1 MPRGTLWAVSEPR
14 ATFHEELR
22 TAEGKVVQLF
32 AYVAEDLAV
41 ATEALLSSD
50 VDALTVISER
60 ESIIDALYREVEGL
74 VNAQLALQGPMASDL
89 RLLLSVLRIVPEL
102 ERSHDLVV
110 HIAEHATHS
119 LGGEL
124 SPRSRGLVQTMGDTA
139 VEMWNQATNAWFQR
153 DGGVADA
160 LEERDDG
167 MDGLHSALMAE
178 LASGKMSLPVAM
190 EMTLVARY
198 YERLGDHAVNIARRV
213 ISVAEPEQPL

>member
-1 MPRGTLWAVSEPR
+1 VSELQ
-14 ATFHEELR
+14 AAFHDQLR

-32 AYVAEDLAV
+32 AFVAEDLAV

-50 VDALTVISER
+50 ADALTVVSER
-60 ESIIDALYREVEGL
+60 ELIIDGLYREVEEL
-74 VNAQLALQGPMASDL
+74 VNAQLARPGPMASDP

-102 ERSHDLVV
+102 ERSHDLVE

-139 VEMWNQATNAWFQR
+139 VDMWNQATNAWFQR
-153 DGGVADA
+153 DRGVADG
-160 LEERDDG
+160 LEVRDDD
-167 MDGLHSALMAE
+167 MDSLHSALMAE

-213 ISVAEPEQPL
+213 GYLAAPEPDL

>member
-1 MPRGTLWAVSEPR
+1 MGRYAWAVSEGT
-14 ATFHEELR
+14 AFHEQLR
-22 TAEGKVVQLF
+22 TAEGKVIQLF
-32 AYVAEDLAV
+32 AFVAEDLAV

-50 VDALTVISER
+50 ADALTVVSER
-60 ESIIDALYREVEGL
+60 ESIIDGLYREVEEL
-74 VNAQLALQGPMASDL
+74 VNAQLWRQGPMASD
-89 RLLLSVLRIVPEL
+89 RLLLAVLRIVPEL

-110 HIAEHATHS
+110 HIAEHASHS

-139 VEMWNQATNAWFQR
+139 VGMWNQAINAWIQQ

-160 LEERDDG
+160 LEQRDDD

-213 ISVAEPEQPL
+213 VYRAGPEQAL